1 MLAVSSFFRGKEHN
15 TREAMKANMDS
26 ENGNRSGLFV
36 VPKLHPGDCLP
47 EKTLGTLVLA
57 ARPKRKNRS
66 GEETREGGC
75 KHRQEIV

>member
-1 MLAVSSFFRGKEHN
+1 MLAVSSFFRDKEHN

-47 EKTLGTLVLA
+47 EKTLGTFVLA
-57 ARPKRKNRS
+57 ARPKRKIGAERKLGRAAICN
-66 GEETREGGC
+66 TD
-75 KHRQEIV
+75 KK